1 MKKVLKFSFVSHYY
15 NNHYEFISRLIEFI
29 KDYYRGIFKD
39 TSIDSNS
46 ISLGKIQKKRI
57 EGEVFFGEV
66 VPVIFEPHTLIYKMN
81 DYKDEDELL
90 DLVVQEIILIQ
101 EGIEELEECINV
113 IFYHYV

>member
-1 MKKVLKFSFVSHYY
+1 
-15 NNHYEFISRLIEFI
+15 
-29 KDYYRGIFKD
+29 
-39 TSIDSNS
+39 
-46 ISLGKIQKKRI
+46 
-57 EGEVFFGEV
+57 
-66 VPVIFEPHTLIYKMN
+66 MN